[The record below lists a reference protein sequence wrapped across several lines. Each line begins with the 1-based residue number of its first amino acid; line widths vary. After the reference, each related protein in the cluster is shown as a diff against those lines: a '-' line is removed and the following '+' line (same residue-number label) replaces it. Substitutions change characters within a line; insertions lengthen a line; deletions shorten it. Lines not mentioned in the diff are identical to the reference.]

1 MSKDELISF
10 FEDGGKNKKKWRI
23 GTEHEKFGFIK
34 QDLKPIVYQ
43 DINKIFQ
50 S

>member
-1 MSKDELISF
+1 MKTEYV
-10 FEDGGKNKKKWRI
+10 KKKWRI

-34 QDLKPIVYQ
+34 QDLKPIVYE

-50 S
+50 IKKINFLL